1 MGDQTAAVVEEM
13 TLREMVGQMFV
24 VSVSGT
30 ESDYYIEKMIRER
43 NIGGVLLFGYNM
55 ESKTQTSSLVSSL
68 QELALGT
75 GPDIPLFVAVDQEG
89 GEVSSAPWVSPQPPA
104 AEVGAH
110 GDAEEA
116 HEIAEQMGTE
126 LKEAG
131 INTNFAPVVDTGFG
145 AAIGSR
151 SYGEDPDL
159 VSKMGVAAIE
169 GYRDAG
175 LVMSGKHF
183 PNHGVA
189 TADSHVE
196 LPVVNHDME
205 TILDYDLPPFRA
217 AVEAGVPMVMVGH
230 LIYPAIDPVNPTSLS
245 PEAIELLRED
255 VGHEG
260 IVVTDDL
267 SMAAA
272 LGEGNPSDAAVAA
285 VKAGADLL
293 IISSPAQEQADAY
306 EAVVNAVESG
316 EVSRGQLERSVERIV
331 EAKKNHLL
339 YERP

>member
-1 MGDQTAAVVEEM
+1 M
-13 TLREMVGQMFV
+13 TVREMVGQMFV

-55 ESKTQTSSLVSSL
+55 ESKTQMSSLVSSL

-75 GPDIPLFVAVDQEG
+75 DPDIPLFVAVDQEG
-89 GEVSSAPWVSPQPPA
+89 GEISSAPWVSPQPPA
-104 AEVGAH
+104 AEVGAR

-116 HEIAEQMGTE
+116 YEIAEQMGIE

-151 SYGEDPDL
+151 SYGENPDL

-175 LVMSGKHF
+175 LVMSAKHF

-205 TILDYDLPPFRA
+205 TILNYDLPPFHA
-217 AVEAGVPMVMVGH
+217 AVEADVPMVMVGH

-272 LGEGNPSDAAVAA
+272 SGEGNPSDAAVAA

-331 EAKKNHLL
+331 EVKKSHLL
-339 YERP
+339 YEQP